1 MNKKQREAIARGLQV
16 VDIRPSDEDKF
27 RRPTLEGGF
36 GIFSR
41 AGSPPIP
48 DTGQSEP
55 VSSDIR
61 SLQKR
66 GSQREGS
73 HTSDGQSD
81 VLTSD
86 CDQPLTVRGK
96 IIHPTSD
103 GQNQLD
109 FPPTVGNEL
118 PLTPSS
124 NRYDLLTSDGQN
136 QLDFPPT
143 VEIPLS
149 PVQWQVLKIL
159 HELEASSEIC
169 SYRDIAIRIKGKR
182 EGVKSAIQVLHK
194 VGAFLEFSIV
204 RNAKTQGIQFRLDH
218 TKQFQETS
226 LRKSK
231 GLPKRGSNFPLTVEG
246 RREVS
251 TRMYV
256 SSFIYKNTYIRELL
270 NLFPAEWQIRE
281 QTLHQVWKGS
291 PTMSRLEF
299 RRSLL
304 HLIEQTKSGP
314 EVKNPNAWLKGAFER
329 NGGPI
334 VTESMIEAQLER
346 RPVSIP
352 KINDLEKDRGIEE
365 GEVLHSYLAADTE
378 EKAQID
384 QRAEERIER
393 LLKTISSEKHAGIR
407 EQARLE
413 CAREY
418 FAAKARAEQDD
429 ARKTV

>member
-1 MNKKQREAIARGLQV
+1 L
-16 VDIRPSDEDKF
+16 
-27 RRPTLEGGF
+27 
-36 GIFSR
+36 
-41 AGSPPIP
+41 
-48 DTGQSEP
+48 
-55 VSSDIR
+55 SSD
-61 SLQKR
+61 SQSPQKKR
-66 GSQREGS
+66 GQREGG
-73 HTSDGQSD
+73 HASDGQRKVYPSD
-81 VLTSD
+81 RR
-86 CDQPLTVRGK
+86 QPPTVGGK
-96 IIHPTSD
+96 ILPPTSD

-118 PLTPSS
+118 PPTPPSEKH
-124 NRYDLLTSDGQN
+124 DLLTSDGQS
-136 QLDFPPT
+136 QADFPPT
-143 VEIPLS
+143 VDIPLS

-159 HELEASSEIC
+159 HEIEASSEIC
-169 SYRDIAIRIKGKR
+169 SYRDIAARIQGKR

-218 TKQFQETS
+218 AKQFQETS

-231 GLPKRGSNFPLTVEG
+231 GLPKRGSDLPLTVGG

-270 NLFPAEWQIRE
+270 KLFPAKWQIRE
-281 QTLHQVWKGS
+281 QTLQQVWKES

-352 KINDLEKDRGIEE
+352 KIKDLEKDRVIEE
-365 GEVLHSYLAADTE
+365 GEVLHFYLAANTE

-384 QRAEERIER
+384 QMAEERIER
-393 LLKTISSEKHAGIR
+393 LLKTISSKKHAGIR

-413 CAREY
+413 CAKEY
-418 FAAKARAEQDD
+418 FAAKAKVELD
-429 ARKTV
+429 